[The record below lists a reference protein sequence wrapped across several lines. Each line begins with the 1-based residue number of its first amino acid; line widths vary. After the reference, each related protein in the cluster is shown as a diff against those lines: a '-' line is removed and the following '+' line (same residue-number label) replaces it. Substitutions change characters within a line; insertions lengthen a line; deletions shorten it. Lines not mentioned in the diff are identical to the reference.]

1 MSYCVNCGVELD
13 PGAARCPLCGTPA
26 WKPDPDAPSY
36 FPTKPAEVP
45 PASRRAAAA
54 LLTAMLAS
62 VSLCCGVLNLLLP
75 TERPWSLYVIGAA
88 VMLWIW
94 FVLPMLARRIP
105 IFFRLTADVAAV
117 GVYVFLISIDLSGSA
132 WFRGLALPILGWA
145 CVLVFLLSFLLRG
158 GRRSRLS
165 AIAMCIGTVGL
176 MALGVEYC
184 MDRFFRAAWQPT
196 WSLVVVVICVGLII
210 PLRVVRRV
218 PSLRVEARRRFNLLN
233 WVGMARAMPSLFCQ
247 AASIRIFIF
256 TRRQYNSFRFHVYD
270 EISFS
275 SDYWFSRHI
284 RTYLQVW
291 AIP

>member
-1 MSYCVNCGVELD
+1 MGSAC
-13 PGAARCPLCGTPA
+13 
-26 WKPDPDAPSY
+26 
-36 FPTKPAEVP
+36 
-45 PASRRAAAA
+45 AAAA
-54 LLTAMLAS
+54 SLGILLPEMPELLALVYKVFTCCAVAAAAYGIPGWRS
-62 VSLCCGVLNLLLP
+62 FAQLCAWYVLLNLLLP

-117 GVYVFLISIDLSGSA
+117 GVYVFLISIDLSGGA

-218 PSLRVEARRRFNLLN
+218 PSLREEARRRFN
-233 WVGMARAMPSLFCQ
+233 M
-247 AASIRIFIF
+247 
-256 TRRQYNSFRFHVYD
+256 
-270 EISFS
+270 
-275 SDYWFSRHI
+275 
-284 RTYLQVW
+284 
-291 AIP
+291 

>member
-1 MSYCVNCGVELD
+1 MIFKQMKEQESLMEQKPNVLPLRMEDVSYQYE
-13 PGAARCPLCGTPA
+13 
-26 WKPDPDAPSY
+26 PDAR
-36 FPTKPAEVP
+36 PAVSHVTLEV
-45 PASRRAAAA
+45 
-54 LLTAMLAS
+54 
-62 VSLCCGVLNLLLP
+62 
-75 TERPWSLYVIGAA
+75 ERGSFVA

-117 GVYVFLISIDLSGSA
+117 GVYVFLISIDLSGGA

-218 PSLRVEARRRFNLLN
+218 PSLREEARRRFN
-233 WVGMARAMPSLFCQ
+233 M
-247 AASIRIFIF
+247 
-256 TRRQYNSFRFHVYD
+256 
-270 EISFS
+270 
-275 SDYWFSRHI
+275 
-284 RTYLQVW
+284 
-291 AIP
+291 

>member
-117 GVYVFLISIDLSGSA
+117 GVYVFLISIDLSGGA

-196 WSLVVVVICVGLII
+196 WSLVVVVIRIGLII

-218 PSLRVEARRRFNLLN
+218 PSLREEC
-233 WVGMARAMPSLFCQ
+233 GE
-247 AASIRIFIF
+247 
-256 TRRQYNSFRFHVYD
+256 TG
-270 EISFS
+270 
-275 SDYWFSRHI
+275 
-284 RTYLQVW
+284 YLRN
-291 AIP
+291 AG

>member
-1 MSYCVNCGVELD
+1 MAASILKKAGKYLQNLGESVLSKQLEKQKGVADKNDEFGLQRFVTAQNTWNSYDVAVKEL
-13 PGAARCPLCGTPA
+13 AAGR
-26 WKPDPDAPSY
+26 KRSH
-36 FPTKPAEVP
+36 
-45 PASRRAAAA
+45 
-54 LLTAMLAS
+54 
-62 VSLCCGVLNLLLP
+62 
-75 TERPWSLYVIGAA
+75 
-88 VMLWIW
+88 WIW

-117 GVYVFLISIDLSGSA
+117 GVYVFLISIDLSGGA

-196 WSLVVVVICVGLII
+196 WSLVVVVIGIGLII

-218 PSLRVEARRRFNLLN
+218 PSLREEARRRFN
-233 WVGMARAMPSLFCQ
+233 M
-247 AASIRIFIF
+247 
-256 TRRQYNSFRFHVYD
+256 
-270 EISFS
+270 
-275 SDYWFSRHI
+275 
-284 RTYLQVW
+284 
-291 AIP
+291 

>member
-117 GVYVFLISIDLSGSA
+117 GVYVFLISIDLSGGA

-184 MDRFFRAAWQPT
+184 MDRF
-196 WSLVVVVICVGLII
+196 S
-210 PLRVVRRV
+210 
-218 PSLRVEARRRFNLLN
+218 ARRGSRRGRSS
-233 WVGMARAMPSLFCQ
+233 WWSSASGSSSRCASCAACPRCARRPAD
-247 AASIRIFIF
+247 ASICEKGKAWRAPCLPFF
-256 TRRQYNSFRFHVYD
+256 GAGGGTRTHTESPPADFESATSTIPSH
-270 EISFS
+270 
-275 SDYWFSRHI
+275 RHI
-284 RTYLQVW
+284 Y
-291 AIP
+291 

>member
-117 GVYVFLISIDLSGSA
+117 GVYVFLISIDLSGGA

-158 GRRSRLS
+158 GRRRRLH
-165 AIAMCIGTVGL
+165 AP
-176 MALGVEYC
+176 ALQSSGRHPE
-184 MDRFFRAAWQPT
+184 RKRNH
-196 WSLVVVVICVGLII
+196 
-210 PLRVVRRV
+210 
-218 PSLRVEARRRFNLLN
+218 EAFNHA
-233 WVGMARAMPSLFCQ
+233 GG
-247 AASIRIFIF
+247 
-256 TRRQYNSFRFHVYD
+256 NSPCHRKHG
-270 EISFS
+270 
-275 SDYWFSRHI
+275 
-284 RTYLQVW
+284 
-291 AIP
+291 